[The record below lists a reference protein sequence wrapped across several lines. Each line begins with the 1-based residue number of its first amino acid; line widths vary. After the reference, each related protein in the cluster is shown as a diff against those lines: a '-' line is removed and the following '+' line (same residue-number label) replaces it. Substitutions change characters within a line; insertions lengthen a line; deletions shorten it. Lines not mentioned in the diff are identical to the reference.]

1 MLSSIRN
8 SDEKQRW
15 LLASTLLNALL
26 AAAKLLWGWFMGST
40 LVMADGIH
48 SISDVFGAL
57 LILLALH
64 FALHKSERFPYGL
77 HKLEDL
83 AALVGGI
90 GILFAGYEI
99 VHSVFFEGDI
109 TTPDD
114 IWMTVGFIAVIVG
127 VQYLFYY
134 FELKA
139 AKRLNSPGVK
149 ADAVN
154 WLGDIGAGAIV
165 IVGLVSHYFA
175 IPYSQEVAVVI
186 IVLMIFKGAYDVIKE
201 GLMSLLDAADIDLS
215 KKIEQLVL
223 SNSDVSAINRIMVR
237 KSGSVYF
244 ADLELSIVDT
254 GVAKAHASIDDIV
267 KLLHEEISELEAV
280 IIHYEPE
287 HSEYEIS
294 VRLLDTDRT
303 SVVDNMKNVAYLH
316 LVKRSREDNSV
327 ISDNI
332 LENPVSTRDKGKA
345 FKLVAWMISQHV
357 NTIIMGHK
365 EIDED
370 ILALFDTLGITI
382 KEGDA

>member
-134 FELKA
+134 YELKA

-254 GVAKAHASIDDIV
+254 GVAKAHASVDDIV

-280 IIHYEPE
+280 TIHYEPE
-287 HSEYEIS
+287 HSEYDIS
-294 VRLLDTDRT
+294 VTLLDTDKT
-303 SVVDNMKNVAYLH
+303 SVLDNMKNVAYLH
-316 LVKRSREDNSV
+316 LVKRSREDNRV

-332 LENPVSTRDKGKA
+332 LENPVATRDKGKA
-345 FKLVAWMISQHV
+345 FRLVAWMISQHV

-365 EIDED
+365 EINED

-382 KEGDA
+382 KDEAA

>member
-26 AAAKLLWGWFMGST
+26 AAAKLLWGWVMGST

-165 IVGLVSHYFA
+165 IIGLVSHYFA

-186 IVLMIFKGAYDVIKE
+186 IVLMIFKGAYDVIAE

-215 KKIEQLVL
+215 KRAEAVILANP
-223 SNSDVSAINRIMVR
+223 SVSTLNRLMVR

-244 ADLELSIVDT
+244 ADIELSLLDT
-254 GVAKAHASIDDIV
+254 GVVKAHTTVDNIV
-267 KLLHEEISELEAV
+267 KELHEQIPQLEAAT
-280 IIHYEPE
+280 IHYEPE
-287 HSEYEIS
+287 NADFDLIAT
-294 VRLLDTDRT
+294 LLDKEKKGL
-303 SVVDNMKNVAYLH
+303 VDNMKDVAYLH
-316 LVKRSREDNSV
+316 LVKRLKDEGTL
-327 ISDNI
+327 ISDTI
-332 LENPVSTRDKGKA
+332 IENPVATESKGRA
-345 FKLVAWMISQHV
+345 FRLIAWMIAHHV
-357 NTIIMGHK
+357 NTIVMK
-365 EIDED
+365 EKHIDEE
-370 ILALFDTLGITI
+370 IMVLFDTLGIRVETWPQ
-382 KEGDA
+382 